1 MKIFEMGVIRKYYDD
16 QEVYGVFDS
25 KENAELFI
33 TQYLISKSRSNFSWK
48 TIKADMSL
56 DWYIDEF
63 ELE

>member
-1 MKIFEMGVIRKYYDD
+1 MTAVYVVIRKYYDD

-48 TIKADMSL
+48 TITEEMSL

>member
-1 MKIFEMGVIRKYYDD
+1 MTAVYVVIRKYYDD

-48 TIKADMSL
+48 TITEEMSD